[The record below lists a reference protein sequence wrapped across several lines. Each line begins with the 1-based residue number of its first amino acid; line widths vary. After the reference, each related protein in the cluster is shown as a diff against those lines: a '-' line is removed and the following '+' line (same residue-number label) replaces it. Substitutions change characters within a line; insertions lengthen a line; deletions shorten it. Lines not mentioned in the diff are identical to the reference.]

1 MMPRLWICLVLIVT
15 LPVLPAW
22 RQQQGQAD
30 DLKERFRERLTEFE
44 RATERLE
51 LSYPLDTLNSRES
64 FLKARLAYKRIEWLV
79 EGYDPVMARQINGP
93 PVDEVEME
101 DQLLIEPTGFQVIE
115 EIIFPRLDTTR
126 LDELQQECEELQ
138 TNASLLAKHPWLNEL
153 QTVHFWDA
161 LRLELSRIG
170 TLGITGYDS
179 PVVHY
184 SLPEAIASLEGCE
197 DLINA
202 YEVSAETED
211 YLKKTKAALKG
222 DFDTF
227 DRATFLSQCL
237 RPLCQSLQ
245 KDQQRFGIPPLR
257 DNGRFL
263 ATDAWWIFDKEVFQ
277 PELYS
282 PQPDWPAT
290 EERIALGEKLFNESL
305 LSGNGQR
312 SCATCHQPDQAF
324 TDGLPKSQALGH
336 QGTVARNAPT
346 LWNVALQATLFQDAR
361 SASLEMQIADV
372 MKNPLEMNGSL
383 SLAVSKLSQNKSYK
397 EAFRKAYGS
406 EVKSDQVMNALAAYL
421 RSLIRLDSRFDEF
434 MRGNENALNAEEK
447 RGFNLFAGKAK
458 CATCHFLPL
467 TNSMLP
473 PSYEHS
479 DVEVLGVPAQ
489 ADLDHPRL
497 DADRGAGAIAPFDV
511 LRYAFRTPT
520 LRNVAHTAPYMHNG
534 VFKTMEEVVEFYD
547 RGGGQ
552 GIGLDV
558 PNQTLPPEP
567 LGLTVQEKND
577 LVLFMKTLTDLPDV
591 QK

>member
-1 MMPRLWICLVLIVT
+1 MPRLWICLLFILA
-15 LPVLPAW
+15 LPTLPAW
-22 RQQQGQAD
+22 RSEHGRAD
-30 DLKERFRERLTEFE
+30 DLKERFRERLAEFD

-51 LSYPLDTLNSRES
+51 LSYPLDTINSRES

-79 EGYDPVMARQINGP
+79 EGYDPIMARQINGP
-93 PVDEVEME
+93 PVEEVEME

-126 LDELQQECEELQ
+126 LDELQQECQELQ
-138 TNASLLAKHPWLNEL
+138 ANARLLAKHPWLNEL

-161 LRLELSRIG
+161 LRLELARLG

-184 SLPEAIASLEGCE
+184 SLPEALASLEGCE

-202 YEVSAETED
+202 YEVSPETEA
-211 YLKKTKAALKG
+211 YLKKTKTALKG
-222 DFDTF
+222 NFDTF
-227 DRATFLSQCL
+227 DRAEFLTQCL
-237 RPLCQSLQ
+237 RPLSQSLH
-245 KDQQRFGIPPLR
+245 KDQQRFGIPALR

-263 ATDAWWIFDKEVFQ
+263 ATDAWWIFDKDVFQ

-290 EERIALGEKLFNESL
+290 EERITLGEKLFNEPM
-305 LSGNGQR
+305 LSGNGER
-312 SCATCHQPDQAF
+312 SCATCHQPGQAF

-372 MKNPLEMNGSL
+372 MQNPLEMNSSL
-383 SLAVSKLSQNKSYK
+383 SVAVSKLSRNKNYK
-397 EAFRKAYGS
+397 EAFRKTYGS
-406 EVKSDQVMNALAAYL
+406 ELKSDQVMNALAAYL
-421 RSLIRLDSRFDEF
+421 RSLIRLDSRFDQF
-434 MRGNENALNAEEK
+434 MRGNTEALTVEEK
-447 RGFNLFAGKAK
+447 RGLNLFAGKAK
-458 CATCHFLPL
+458 CATCHFMPL

-479 DVEVLGVPAQ
+479 DVEVLGVPALS
-489 ADLDHPRL
+489 DLDHPAL
-497 DADRGAGAIAPFDV
+497 DADWGAGKIANFNV
-511 LRYAFRTPT
+511 LRYAFKTPT
-520 LRNVAHTAPYMHNG
+520 LRNVALTAPYMHNG
-534 VFKTMEEVVEFYD
+534 VFKTLEEVVEFYD

-567 LGLTVQEKND
+567 LGLTVQEKAD
-577 LVLFMKTLTDLPDV
+577 LVQFMKTLTDVSDT

>member
-1 MMPRLWICLVLIVT
+1 MPRLWICLLFILA
-15 LPVLPAW
+15 LPTLPAW
-22 RQQQGQAD
+22 RSEYGRAD
-30 DLKERFRERLTEFE
+30 DLKERFRERLAEFD

-51 LSYPLDTLNSRES
+51 LSYPLDTINSRES

-79 EGYDPVMARQINGP
+79 EGYDPIMARQINGP
-93 PVDEVEME
+93 PVEEVEME

-126 LDELQQECEELQ
+126 LDELQQECQELQ
-138 TNASLLAKHPWLNEL
+138 ANARLLAKHPWLNEL

-161 LRLELSRIG
+161 LRLELARLG

-184 SLPEAIASLEGCE
+184 SLPEALASLEGCE

-202 YEVSAETED
+202 YEVSPETEA
-211 YLKKTKAALKG
+211 YLKKTKTALKG

-227 DRATFLSQCL
+227 DRAEFLTQCL
-237 RPLCQSLQ
+237 RPLSQSLQ
-245 KDQQRFGIPPLR
+245 KDQQRFGIPALR

-263 ATDAWWIFDKEVFQ
+263 TTDAWWIFDKDVFQ

-290 EERIALGEKLFNESL
+290 EERITLGEKLFNEPM
-305 LSGNGQR
+305 LSGNGER
-312 SCATCHQPDQAF
+312 SCATCHQPGQAF

-346 LWNVALQATLFQDAR
+346 LWNAALQATLFQDAR

-372 MKNPLEMNGSL
+372 MQNPLEMNSSL
-383 SLAVSKLSQNKSYK
+383 SVAVSKLSRDKNYK

-406 EVKSDQVMNALAAYL
+406 ELKSDQVMNAMAAYL
-421 RSLIRLDSRFDEF
+421 RSLIRLDSRFDQF
-434 MRGNENALNAEEK
+434 MRGNKEALTVEEK
-447 RGFNLFAGKAK
+447 RGLNLFAGKAK
-458 CATCHFLPL
+458 CATCHFMPL

-479 DVEVLGVPAQ
+479 DVEVLGIPAQ
-489 ADLDHPRL
+489 SDLDHPTL
-497 DADRGAGAIAPFDV
+497 DADWGAGKIANFNV
-511 LRYAFRTPT
+511 LRYAFKTPT
-520 LRNVAHTAPYMHNG
+520 LRNVALTAPYMHNG
-534 VFKTMEEVVEFYD
+534 VFKTLEEVVEFYD

-567 LGLTVQEKND
+567 LGLTVKEKAD
-577 LVLFMKTLTDLPDV
+577 LVQFMKTLTDVSDT

>member
-1 MMPRLWICLVLIVT
+1 MPRLWICLLFILA
-15 LPVLPAW
+15 LPTLPAW
-22 RQQQGQAD
+22 RSEHGRAD
-30 DLKERFRERLTEFE
+30 DLKERFRERLAEFD

-51 LSYPLDTLNSRES
+51 LSYPLDTINSRES

-79 EGYDPVMARQINGP
+79 EGYDPIMARQINGP
-93 PVDEVEME
+93 PVEEVEME

-126 LDELQQECEELQ
+126 LDELQQECQELQ
-138 TNASLLAKHPWLNEL
+138 ANARLLAKHPWLNEL

-161 LRLELSRIG
+161 LRLELARLG

-184 SLPEAIASLEGCE
+184 SLPEALASLEGCE

-202 YEVSAETED
+202 YEVSPETEA
-211 YLKKTKAALKG
+211 YLKKTKTALKG

-227 DRATFLSQCL
+227 DRAEFLTQCL
-237 RPLCQSLQ
+237 RPLSQSLQ
-245 KDQQRFGIPPLR
+245 KDQQRFGIPALR

-263 ATDAWWIFDKEVFQ
+263 ATDAWWIFGKDVFQ

-290 EERIALGEKLFNESL
+290 EERITLGEKLFNEPM
-305 LSGNGQR
+305 LSGNGER
-312 SCATCHQPDQAF
+312 SCATCHQPGQAF

-372 MKNPLEMNGSL
+372 MQNPLEMNSSL
-383 SLAVSKLSQNKSYK
+383 SVAVSKLSRNKNYK
-397 EAFRKAYGS
+397 EAFRKTYGS
-406 EVKSDQVMNALAAYL
+406 ELKSDQVMNALAAYL
-421 RSLIRLDSRFDEF
+421 RSLIRLDSRFDQF
-434 MRGNENALNAEEK
+434 MRGNTEALTVEEK
-447 RGFNLFAGKAK
+447 RGLNLFAGKAK
-458 CATCHFLPL
+458 CATCHFMPL

-489 ADLDHPRL
+489 SDLDHPAL
-497 DADRGAGAIAPFDV
+497 DADWGAGKIANFNV
-511 LRYAFRTPT
+511 LRYAFKTPT
-520 LRNVAHTAPYMHNG
+520 LRNVALTAPYMHNG
-534 VFKTMEEVVEFYD
+534 VFKTLEEVVEFYD

-567 LGLTVQEKND
+567 LGLTVQEKAD
-577 LVLFMKTLTDLPDV
+577 LVQFMKTLTDVSDT

>member
-1 MMPRLWICLVLIVT
+1 MPRLWICLLFILA
-15 LPVLPAW
+15 LPTLPAW
-22 RQQQGQAD
+22 RSEHGRAD
-30 DLKERFRERLTEFE
+30 DLKERFRERLAEFD

-51 LSYPLDTLNSRES
+51 LSYPLDTINSRES

-79 EGYDPVMARQINGP
+79 EGYDPIMARQINGP
-93 PVDEVEME
+93 PVEEVEME

-126 LDELQQECEELQ
+126 LDELQQECQELQ
-138 TNASLLAKHPWLNEL
+138 ANARLLAKHPWLNEL

-161 LRLELSRIG
+161 LRLELARLG

-184 SLPEAIASLEGCE
+184 SLPEALASLEGCE

-202 YEVSAETED
+202 YEVSPETEA
-211 YLKKTKAALKG
+211 YLKKTKTALKG

-227 DRATFLSQCL
+227 DRAEFLTQCL
-237 RPLCQSLQ
+237 RPLSQSLH
-245 KDQQRFGIPPLR
+245 KDQQRFGIPALR

-263 ATDAWWIFDKEVFQ
+263 ATDAWWIFDKDVFQ

-290 EERIALGEKLFNESL
+290 EERITLGEKLFNEPM
-305 LSGNGQR
+305 LSGNGER
-312 SCATCHQPDQAF
+312 SCATCHQPGQAF
-324 TDGLPKSQALGH
+324 TDGLPKSQALSH

-372 MKNPLEMNGSL
+372 MQNPLEMNSSL
-383 SLAVSKLSQNKSYK
+383 SVAVSKLSRNKNYK
-397 EAFRKAYGS
+397 EAFRKTYGS
-406 EVKSDQVMNALAAYL
+406 ELKSDQVMNALAAYL
-421 RSLIRLDSRFDEF
+421 RSLIRLDSQFDQF
-434 MRGNENALNAEEK
+434 MRGNTEALTVEEK
-447 RGFNLFAGKAK
+447 RGLNLFAGKAK
-458 CATCHFLPL
+458 CATCHFMPL

-489 ADLDHPRL
+489 SDLDHPAL
-497 DADRGAGAIAPFDV
+497 DADWGAGKIANFNV
-511 LRYAFRTPT
+511 LRYAFKTPT
-520 LRNVAHTAPYMHNG
+520 LRNVALTAPYMHNG
-534 VFKTMEEVVEFYD
+534 VFKTLEEVVEFYD

-567 LGLTVQEKND
+567 LGLTVQEKAD
-577 LVLFMKTLTDLPDV
+577 LVQFMKTLTDVSDT